1 MEEDCGVRVRVPAAW
16 VRGQQLWYPQQKCLP
31 RELKLAVGVSAD
43 DIVEEKAEDM
53 AAVGHRA
60 RRPEVIPGV
69 SASRYGSTELALALY
84 QAYVSR
90 LPRLF

>member
-1 MEEDCGVRVRVPAAW
+1 MEEDCGVRVRAPVAW
-16 VRGQQLWYPQQKCLP
+16 VRGQQLWYRQQNYLP
-31 RELKLAVGVSAD
+31 HEQKLAVEVSAD

-53 AAVGHRA
+53 TAVGHRA
-60 RRPEVIPGV
+60 RRPEVIPEV
-69 SASRYGSTELALALY
+69 SASRYGSTELALAPC